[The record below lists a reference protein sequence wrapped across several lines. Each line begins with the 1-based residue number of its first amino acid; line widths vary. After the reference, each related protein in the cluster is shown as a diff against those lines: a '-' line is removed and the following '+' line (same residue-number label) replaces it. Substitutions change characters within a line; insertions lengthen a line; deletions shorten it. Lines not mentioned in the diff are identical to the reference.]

1 MTQLTVAMNPT
12 LVLTRRDVAALMAP
26 SDWLDAVRR
35 GFAALGE
42 GRAFAP
48 PPLHLPLI
56 DGGGHAKAAW
66 LDEAGRSWVA
76 LKFNL
81 NLPGNPLRH
90 GLPTIQGALL
100 VADGNDGRVLAVID
114 SIELTLRR
122 TAAATALAAQHL
134 ARPDARVITLCG
146 CGAQAGPQLDA
157 LLDRFALERVCL
169 WDRDAARAEALREAL
184 TARGRLDVWV
194 APTLADAT
202 RASDI
207 VVTCTTATEPF
218 LQPEH
223 LSPGAFVAAVGA
235 DAPSKNELTPALLA
249 GATLVV
255 DSRTQCL
262 EMGDLHH
269 AVATG
274 AMAAQQVHADLAEL
288 VLGRRPGRT
297 RHDEVCVFDSTGVAV
312 QDVAGAAAVVER
324 ARARGLGTQ
333 LSLSD

>member
-1 MTQLTVAMNPT
+1 MGPT
-12 LVLTRRDVAALMAP
+12 LVLTRRDVAALMTPA
-26 SDWLDAVRR
+26 DWLDAVRR

-42 GRAFAP
+42 GRALAP
-48 PPLHLPLI
+48 PPLHLPLAG
-56 DGGGHAKAAW
+56 GGGHAKAAR

-81 NLPGNPLRH
+81 NLPGNPARH

-100 VADGNDGRVLAVID
+100 VADGDNGRVLAVID

-122 TAAATALAAQHL
+122 TAAATALAAQFL
-134 ARPDARVITLCG
+134 AHPDARTATLCG
-146 CGAQAGPQLDA
+146 CGAQVGPQLDA
-157 LLDRFALERVCL
+157 LLDRFALERVWL
-169 WDRDAARAEALREAL
+169 WDRDGARAEALREAL
-184 TARGRLDVWV
+184 AARGGFDVRV
-194 APTLADAT
+194 APTLAVAT

-207 VVTCTTATEPF
+207 VVTCTTANEPF

-223 LSPGAFVAAVGA
+223 LSPGCFVAAVGA
-235 DAPSKNELTPALLA
+235 DAPSKNELAPALLA

-255 DSRTQCL
+255 DSRAQCL

-269 AVATG
+269 AVAAG
-274 AMAAQQVHADLAEL
+274 AMAPEGVHADLAEL

-297 RHDEVCVFDSTGVAV
+297 RRDEICIFDSTGVAV

-324 ARARGLGTQ
+324 ALARGLGAQ